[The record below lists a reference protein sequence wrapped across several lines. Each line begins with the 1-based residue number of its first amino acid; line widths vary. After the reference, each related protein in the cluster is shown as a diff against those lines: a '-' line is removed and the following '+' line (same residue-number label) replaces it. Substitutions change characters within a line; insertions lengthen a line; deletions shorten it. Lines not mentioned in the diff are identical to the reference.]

1 MLSPFPFKPS
11 GIGKPVNDFSKQTS
25 IARVAARLHHI
36 ATRRSIRL
44 TSEGTRF
51 LLFTIGI
58 GVAAINTGNN
68 LFYLLL
74 AMMLSLV
81 VISGLLSEQC
91 LRRLAF
97 HRHVP
102 DLIMANDPT
111 TVTLSVTN
119 RNTRLPSFS
128 LRLFDVASGQD
139 VDRGLFIRHLPAQ
152 RSLLLSYPLLA
163 TTRGWIRL
171 NCVRAE
177 TLFPFGL
184 FLKRALY
191 PVEAN
196 ILVGPPVKP
205 LSLRFVDE
213 LISEGQGLSLP
224 RRGHGTQLY
233 NLRLYQP
240 SDDSRNIHW
249 MTTARTSQL
258 IVREAEAEDQ
268 RRITIILSTTAPD
281 DRDGL
286 FERSV
291 TLVASLLWQLSK
303 KSYPLRLI
311 VGQEDS
317 GLGSGSSHLLLMLR
331 LLALCERRKPG
342 QVAALAADTAPASPH
357 QAERGYTIAILP
369 WSDQVAPASTVIADR
384 VLHAAQIEEV
394 THAF

>member
-1 MLSPFPFKPS
+1 MTIPFTHISASLLGP
-11 GIGKPVNDFSKQTS
+11 
-25 IARVAARLHHI
+25 RLRYL
-36 ATRRSIRL
+36 ATRRSIRV
-44 TSEGTRF
+44 TSEGIRF

-91 LRRLAF
+91 LRRLNF

-119 RNTRLPSFS
+119 HNSWLPSFS
-128 LRLFDVASGQD
+128 LRLFDVAGGQNL
-139 VDRGLFIRHLPAQ
+139 DRGLFVDHLPAK
-152 RSLLLSYPLLA
+152 RSVLLSYPILA
-163 TTRGWIRL
+163 TSRGRL
-171 NCVRAE
+171 HLECVRAE

-191 PVEAN
+191 QVPAE
-196 ILVGPPVKP
+196 ILVGPPIKP

-213 LISEGQGLSLP
+213 LVSEGQGLSLP

-240 SDDSRNIHW
+240 GDDSRTIHW
-249 MTTARTSQL
+249 PTTARTSHL
-258 IVREAEAEDQ
+258 IVRETEAEDQ
-268 RRITIILSTTAPD
+268 RRITIVLSTLAPD
-281 DRDGL
+281 DRNTL
-286 FERSV
+286 FEQSV
-291 TLVASLLWQLSK
+291 TLVASLLWQLSE

-311 VGQEDS
+311 VDGEDS
-317 GLGSGSSHLLLMLR
+317 GLGSGADHLLAMLR
-331 LLALCERRKPG
+331 LLALCERRSPG
-342 QVAALAADTAPASPH
+342 QSAKPLANPLATLCHDG
-357 QAERGYTIAILP
+357 ERGYTVAVMP
-369 WSDQVAPASTVIADR
+369 WSDPDHHAGMAAVDR
-384 VLHAAQIEEV
+384 ILHAPQIESL

>member
-1 MLSPFPFKPS
+1 MTNSFRHTPITRFAS
-11 GIGKPVNDFSKQTS
+11 
-25 IARVAARLHHI
+25 RLRHL

-44 TSEGTRF
+44 TAEGIRF

-91 LRRLAF
+91 VRRLDF
-97 HRHVP
+97 HRYVP

-119 RNTRLPSFS
+119 RNARLPSFS
-128 LRLFDVASGQD
+128 VRLFDVAGGQD
-139 VDRGLFIRHLPAQ
+139 VDRGLFVSHLPAQ
-152 RSLLLSYPLLA
+152 RSLLLSYPIVA

-171 NCVRAE
+171 ECVRAE

-191 PVEAN
+191 PINAN
-196 ILVGPPVKP
+196 ILVGPPIKP

-213 LISEGQGLSLP
+213 LVSEGQGLSLP

-233 NLRLYQP
+233 NLRLYRP
-240 SDDSRNIHW
+240 GDDSRAIHW

-258 IVREAEAEDQ
+258 IVRETEAEDQ

-281 DRDGL
+281 DQDIL

-291 TLVASLLWQLSK
+291 TLVASLLWQLSQR
-303 KSYPLRLI
+303 SYPLRLI
-311 VGQEDS
+311 VGREDS
-317 GLGSGSSHLLLMLR
+317 GLGSGSDHLLAMLR

-342 QVAALAADTAPASPH
+342 QAEANAGDPVSELSHDG
-357 QAERGYTIAILP
+357 ERGYTVAIIP
-369 WSDQVAPASTVIADR
+369 WSDPGMSVSPAAADR
-384 VLHAAQIEEV
+384 VLYAAQIEEL